1 MYMALM
7 PKIEYENAEA
17 AVREVYD
24 DIRATRKSDYIND
37 IWKVLAND
45 PALLKR
51 NWEQAK
57 TVMVNGAIDSL
68 TKEFIYLAVSITN
81 NCEYCINSHTAAAR
95 SKGMTDAQFGELLS
109 VVGLANQM
117 NRLAVGTQVAV
128 DAKLRQ
134 LQHK

>member
-1 MYMALM
+1 MALM
-7 PKIEYENAEA
+7 PKIEYENAQA

-24 DIRATRKSDYIND
+24 DIRATRNSDYIND

-45 PALLKR
+45 PALLKQS
-51 NWEQAK
+51 WEQAK
-57 TVMVNGAIDSL
+57 TVMRVGAIDALS
-68 TKEFIYLAVSITN
+68 KEFIYLAVSMTN
-81 NCEYCINSHTAAAR
+81 GCEYCINSHTAAAR

-128 DAKLRQ
+128 DAKLRE
-134 LQHK
+134 LQHP

>member
-1 MYMALM
+1 MSLL
-7 PKIEYENAEA
+7 PKIEYEAANP

-24 DIRATRKSDYIND
+24 DIRATRKNDYIND

-51 NWEQAK
+51 SWEQTK
-57 TVMVNGAIDSL
+57 TVMSAGAIDAL

-81 NCEYCINSHTAAAR
+81 NCEYCVNSHTAAAR
-95 SKGMTDAQFGELLS
+95 MKGMSDAQFGELLS

-117 NRLAVGTQVAV
+117 NRLAVGTQTAV
-128 DAKLRQ
+128 DARIRALA
-134 LQHK
+134 HP

>member
-1 MYMALM
+1 MALM
-7 PKIEYENAEA
+7 PKIEYENAAA

-45 PALLKR
+45 PALLKHS
-51 NWEQAK
+51 WEQAK
-57 TVMVNGAIDSL
+57 TVMGNGAIDSL
-68 TKEFIYLAVSITN
+68 TKEFIYLAVSMTN

-95 SKGMTDAQFGELLS
+95 SKGMSDVQFGELLS

-134 LQHK
+134 LQHP